1 MSKTLLVTNKV
12 PDMECECVD
21 LINNCTVT
29 STSAYECVSDPQ
41 TQTEVITQISSD
53 VIRYTINVWI
63 LLLIPMFVIWIIV
76 AVLRF
81 TKFRDNSLMRKIFII
96 ISIIL

>member
-1 MSKTLLVTNKV
+1 MSKTVIVANEV
-12 PDMECECVD
+12 PGMECECID
-21 LINNCTVT
+21 TTHNCTIASKSV
-29 STSAYECVSDPQ
+29 YECVYEPQ

-53 VIRYTINVWI
+53 AIRYTINVWI